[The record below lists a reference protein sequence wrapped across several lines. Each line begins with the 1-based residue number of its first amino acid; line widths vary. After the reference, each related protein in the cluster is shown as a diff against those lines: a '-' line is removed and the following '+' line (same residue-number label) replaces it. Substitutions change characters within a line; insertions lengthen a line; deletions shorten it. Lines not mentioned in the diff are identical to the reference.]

1 MHLFR
6 HAAATGMALHDPHHV
21 QLLAALLGHSI
32 LATSERY
39 YNMAT
44 TTEAARN
51 YQYQLALMEFGS
63 SDFGR

>member
-1 MHLFR
+1 MPLPS
-6 HAAATGMALHDPHHV
+6 T
-21 QLLAALLGHSI
+21 

-51 YQYQLALMEFGS
+51 YQFQLALMEFGS
-63 SDFGR
+63 QDPSR

>member
-1 MHLFR
+1 MTLI
-6 HAAATGMALHDPHHV
+6 
-21 QLLAALLGHSI
+21 AALLGHAR

-51 YQYQLALMEFGS
+51 YQRQLALMEFGS
-63 SDFGR
+63 SDPAR